1 MQVFHGRVLSP
12 IWLHVKVCNQT
23 GTVSHEFV
31 LSYRIDM
38 ANGIKHFREKAG
50 ISKAELARRVGTTR
64 PQMGRLEEEDGP
76 NGRKLTLKWAERIA
90 PHLNVRPEEL
100 MFPELA
106 EVDVSKFSHVFEI
119 SAGKSRPAAPGLVID
134 PEFLT
139 RMLPNSEG
147 HNLRFMM
154 VDAYQANGIVAKGDA
169 LVIDLDDNI
178 PNRPGLFALEIA
190 GAVQWRYLSPTTTGA
205 VQVHSDNPAATNET
219 VQPADLKVI
228 GRARLRISTL

>member
-12 IWLHVKVCNQT
+12 IWLQVKACNHS
-23 GTVSHEFV
+23 GTVSQEIV

-50 ISKAELARRVGTTR
+50 LTKAELARRVGTTR

-106 EVDVSKFSHVFEI
+106 AIDVSKFNQVFEI
-119 SAGKSRPAAPGLVID
+119 AGGKNQTPGLVLD
-134 PEFLT
+134 PEFLA
-139 RMLPNSEG
+139 RMLPNSTG

-169 LVIDLDDNI
+169 LVIDLDDNT
-178 PNRPGLFALEIA
+178 PNRPGIFALEIA
-190 GAVQWRYLSPTTTGA
+190 GAVQWRYLSPTTAGA
-205 VQVHSDNPAATNET
+205 VQVHNDNPAAVNET
-219 VQPADLKVI
+219 VQPKDLKVI

>member
-1 MQVFHGRVLSP
+1 M
-12 IWLHVKVCNQT
+12 VCNQS
-23 GTVSHEFV
+23 GTVSRGKV
-31 LSYRIDM
+31 LRYRVDM
-38 ANGIKHFREKAG
+38 TNGIKYFREKAG
-50 ISKAELARRVGTTR
+50 LSKAELARRVGTTR
-64 PQMGRLEEEDGP
+64 PQMGRLEEDEGP
-76 NGRKLTLKWAERIA
+76 KGRKLTLKWAERIA

-106 EVDVSKFSHVFEI
+106 QIDVSRFNHVFEI
-119 SAGKSRPAAPGLVID
+119 SGGKSPAQTPGLVLD
-134 PEFLT
+134 PEFLA
-139 RMLPNSEG
+139 RMLPNAAG

-154 VDAYQANGIVAKGDA
+154 VDAYQANSIVAKGDA

-205 VQVHSDNPAATNET
+205 VQVHGDNPAATTET
-219 VQPADLKVI
+219 VQPEDLKVI